1 MSTTQYL
8 ALLGLWVAG
17 IVSPGPDILVIL
29 RNAFLSSRG
38 KAMLTALGVMIGNI
52 IWITLSLT
60 GVTVVI
66 NQNEVLKLII
76 QIAGALFLAWLG
88 FGSIRSALA
97 AKATSRRRAETARA
111 SASGGVVPG
120 AGETAPSPATV
131 EAAEQIPEPASGAR
145 GGGILGTKNLTG
157 FRAVVQGI
165 ITNLS
170 NAKAIVFFIALFASV
185 VPADALWWESML
197 VAVLLFVVG
206 LVWFCA
212 VAWFGSVPAL
222 AARFQAHSVGVEL
235 VAGVVFLAVS
245 VLLLVEAALSW

>member
-66 NQNEVLKLII
+66 NQNEVLKLSI

-88 FGSIRSALA
+88 YGSIRSALA
-97 AKATSRRRAETARA
+97 AK
-111 SASGGVVPG
+111 
-120 AGETAPSPATV
+120 TAPRLSEGWQVSP
-131 EAAEQIPEPASGAR
+131 PAR
-145 GGGILGTKNLTG
+145 K
-157 FRAVVQGI
+157 
-165 ITNLS
+165 
-170 NAKAIVFFIALFASV
+170 
-185 VPADALWWESML
+185 ESL
-197 VAVLLFVVG
+197 K
-206 LVWFCA
+206 
-212 VAWFGSVPAL
+212 S
-222 AARFQAHSVGVEL
+222 R
-235 VAGVVFLAVS
+235 
-245 VLLLVEAALSW
+245 